1 MNKKLILIPVL
12 IVVVGLVI
20 NQIVNPDKTSEL
32 GCNFTAQVPDCT
44 PSGTSVGI
52 KSQHLYIDFSGS
64 MRGFI
69 DFSGVAD
76 AKDAKSTMLSTV
88 TTYLDKLEASYNI
101 KTVNH
106 CGGKTYTKDEFRRQ
120 MQSKSIFNGGVT
132 LLQDLVAEKC
142 RVADDTTV
150 VTIVSDMVLSY
161 GRAKLN
167 KEGDIYYNKHNLD
180 GLNSV
185 IHGAMTSLKQRE
197 LDVLLLQY
205 YSHFNGNYYYN
216 CTENI
221 EGAGAYKGIVME
233 DRPFYI
239 MLIGKEDSLKDI
251 LSKNCLKEAV
261 NVYSSFGIEDS
272 DMKTVPFSISE
283 SKETDYWTMGAN
295 CDAIGTFWTST
306 DLGKE
311 KTTFVCSCDGFKIPA
326 YLGCNSLSGECNV
339 GDVDIASIRYDKRD
353 ETLDFNVT
361 VKPFDQLGKSTE
373 VDIRIIS
380 SNHWKD
386 GASTD
391 DDVNMSIDSLKG
403 KTWGLSG
410 VLEAMDKV
418 FKSGKSYDGDMV
430 GTFSFVLYK
439 N

>member
-32 GCNFTAQVPDCT
+32 GCKFTAQVPDCAK
-44 PSGTSVGI
+44 SGGSAGI

-106 CGGKTYTKDEFRRQ
+106 CEGKTYTKDEFRRQ
-120 MQSKSIFNGGVT
+120 VQSKSIFNGGVT

-150 VTIVSDMVLSY
+150 VAIVSDMVLSY

-205 YSHFNGNYYYN
+205 
-216 CTENI
+216 
-221 EGAGAYKGIVME
+221 
-233 DRPFYI
+233 
-239 MLIGKEDSLKDI
+239 
-251 LSKNCLKEAV
+251 
-261 NVYSSFGIEDS
+261 
-272 DMKTVPFSISE
+272 
-283 SKETDYWTMGAN
+283 
-295 CDAIGTFWTST
+295 
-306 DLGKE
+306 
-311 KTTFVCSCDGFKIPA
+311 
-326 YLGCNSLSGECNV
+326 
-339 GDVDIASIRYDKRD
+339 
-353 ETLDFNVT
+353 
-361 VKPFDQLGKSTE
+361 
-373 VDIRIIS
+373 
-380 SNHWKD
+380 
-386 GASTD
+386 
-391 DDVNMSIDSLKG
+391 
-403 KTWGLSG
+403 
-410 VLEAMDKV
+410 
-418 FKSGKSYDGDMV
+418 
-430 GTFSFVLYK
+430 
-439 N
+439 